1 MSWAEVFLLFF
12 VCHVAGDFLLQT
24 EFQAVNK
31 HGGLTGGGV
40 HRRALTQHVL
50 TYGIPFVPATIYVAD
65 SQGALAW
72 VTLALILATHF
83 VQDDGRLLKVYVARV
98 KKTNPPPGGPLWIA
112 IDQSFHTVTLFLLS
126 LVAVAG

>member
-1 MSWAEVFLLFF
+1 MSWVEVFLLFF

-31 HGGLTGGGV
+31 HGGLGHDRT

-50 TYGIPFVPATIYVAD
+50 TYGIPFVPATIYIAGD
-65 SQGALAW
+65 EGALAW
-72 VTLALILATHF
+72 VVFALVLITHY
-83 VQDDGRLLKVYVARV
+83 VQDDGRLLKAYVAKV

-112 IDQSFHTVTLFLLS
+112 IDQSFHTVTLFALALL
-126 LVAVAG
+126 AAAG